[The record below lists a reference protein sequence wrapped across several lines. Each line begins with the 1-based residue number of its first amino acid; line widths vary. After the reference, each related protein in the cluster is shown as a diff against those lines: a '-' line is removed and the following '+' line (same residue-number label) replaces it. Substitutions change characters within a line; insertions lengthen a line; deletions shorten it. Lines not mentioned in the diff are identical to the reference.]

1 MSDKTRQSSGG
12 RSIFSRNK
20 NKDKDKRTTEH
31 ESYDAL
37 STMSS
42 RSSRHNRDSSA
53 MSIDGFASPDPNMM
67 SATITSI
74 PYDATA
80 TGSRSPIP
88 VDYLP
93 NADQVPVRREPL
105 PHHLNK
111 GSDFHQ
117 YPTFDPSA
125 NPHLSRMGPPASNVT
140 MASTGRAAQYQQ
152 WGPARGS
159 MASTANGSH
168 TSRYDSLLVPNNS
181 NNKRASDASVYSSMS
196 RSNLQMCPTH

>member
-20 NKDKDKRTTEH
+20 NKDKRATES

-53 MSIDGFASPDPNMM
+53 ISIDGLPPPDPNTSMM
-67 SATITSI
+67 SSVISSV
-74 PYDATA
+74 PYDAIA
-80 TGSRSPIP
+80 PGSRSPIP

-93 NADQVPVRREPL
+93 KADQVPVRREPL
-105 PHHLNK
+105 PHQLNK
-111 GSDFHQ
+111 GHDFHQ

-125 NPHLSRMGPPASNVT
+125 GNAGSHTSRMGPPATNVT
-140 MASTGRAAQYQQ
+140 MASTGRTTQFQQ
-152 WGPARGS
+152 WGPSRGS
-159 MASTANGSH
+159 MVSTTNGSH
-168 TSRYDSLLVPNNS
+168 TSRYDSLLSPNN
-181 NNKRASDASVYSSMS
+181 RISDASVFSGMS
-196 RSNLQMCPTH
+196 INAL